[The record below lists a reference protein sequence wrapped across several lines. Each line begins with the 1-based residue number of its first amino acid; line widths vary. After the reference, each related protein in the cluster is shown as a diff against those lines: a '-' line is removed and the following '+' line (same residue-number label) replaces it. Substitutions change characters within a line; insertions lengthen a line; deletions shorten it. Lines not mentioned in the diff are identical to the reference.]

1 MGFFPKPEID
11 FNYRDTFWAKSSYPA
26 IEITYLAVKK
36 EKRHL
41 GIGEYIIEAIGQR
54 ALDPR
59 FNLAGCQFL
68 TVEAYNQGKASAV
81 GFYNRCDFIAA
92 EEPNPNK
99 ETLRMYK
106 TILPLVQFDDEDDE
120 E

>member
-1 MGFFPKPEID
+1 MSWID
-11 FNYRDTFWAKSSYPA
+11 SY
-26 IEITYLAVKK
+26 I
-36 EKRHL
+36 
-41 GIGEYIIEAIGQR
+41 Q
-54 ALDPR
+54 
-59 FNLAGCQFL
+59 
-68 TVEAYNQGKASAV
+68 AYNQGKASAV

-106 TILPLVQFDDEDDE
+106 TILPLAQFDDEDDE